1 MMAIAER
8 TIAPGPEP
16 VWEIA
21 YLFPRRG
28 EWTEEE
34 YLALDTNYL
43 VELDDGTIEVLPMP
57 SLPHQRVALF
67 LYRML
72 WAFVNEHGLGEVLT
86 APLPVRLWSKKFR
99 EPDILFLNA
108 VTRLQ
113 QAKQYVVHPDLVM
126 EVVSPDDPERDYEKK
141 RQEYAQARIPEY
153 WIVDPFQEGILV
165 LFLQDQEYKVYGE
178 FQPGERAMSKLLD
191 GFGVEVLDVFA
202 AAQ

>member
-1 MMAIAER
+1 MAIAER

-21 YLFPRRG
+21 YLFPRQG

-57 SLPHQRVALF
+57 SLPHQRIALF
-67 LYRML
+67 LYRVL
-72 WAFVNEHGLGEVLT
+72 WAFVDKHGLGEVLT

-99 EPDILFLNA
+99 EPDILFLNE

-126 EVVSPDDPERDYEKK
+126 EVVSPDNPDRDYEKK
-141 RQEYAQARIPEY
+141 RQEYAQAGIPEY
-153 WIVDPFQEGILV
+153 WIVDPFQERIVVLV
-165 LFLQDQEYKVYGE
+165 LEDQVHTVYRE
-178 FQPGERAMSKLLD
+178 LQPGERASSKLLH
-191 GFGVEVLDVFA
+191 GFDVAVSDVFA
-202 AAQ
+202 SAQ